1 MTTRQLLSICAISF
15 AALNASAQEFNSS
28 AIFSHNDYKNPVPFF
43 AAYDR
48 QVGFIEADIFLT
60 NGKLLVAHEAAEQ
73 DTSKTLSS
81 LYLRPL
87 QDKIARNKGYAYADQ
102 GKLLTLMI
110 DLKTEGAA
118 TLDALVNNLRKYP
131 SLTACPTLRITVSGD
146 MPAPQLW
153 SRYPEF
159 IHFDGRPGVV
169 YTEEQL
175 RRVAL
180 VSASFGSYSKWNG
193 KGVIV
198 QLERDQLSAVIKD
211 AHSKGKPM
219 RFWGTPD
226 FVNAWIKFMDLKID
240 VINTDH
246 AQEVSDFL
254 IRFPKNSFHNAEV
267 HTVYTPQYNVKRW
280 KKTPKNVILIIG
292 DGTGLAQWY
301 SGYTGNHGQLNIFQ
315 LTDIGFSVTTS
326 ADNYI
331 TDSAAGATAMATGT
345 KTNNRFI
352 GVDPKGASLTTLAEK
367 CKRNN
372 FNVAIISDGDI
383 TDATPASF
391 YAHQDERSKS
401 EAIAKDFTS
410 SNVDILVGGGEKAF
424 QNRKDN
430 QNLLTALA
438 SKNYAVST
446 SFSSIDTVKSNRF
459 VILEDA
465 AVVSK
470 IKGRKDFVSRSLTKS
485 LAHLS
490 GQRQPF
496 FMMSE
501 GAQIDWGGHDNN
513 MEYVV
518 REVLDLD
525 QAVGEAMKFVDQ
537 NNETLLIITADH
549 ETGGLSLLD
558 GNISEG
564 SVLGDFSTND
574 HTGIAVPVFS
584 YGPGAEMF
592 RGVYQNTEISKK
604 IEKLLSLK

>member
-1 MTTRQLLSICAISF
+1 MGVAGFT
-15 AALNASAQEFNSS
+15 ASAQQMFTSS
-28 AIFSHNDYKNPVPFF
+28 SIFSHNDYKNPIPFF
-43 AAYDR
+43 AAYDK
-48 QVGFIEADIFLT
+48 QVGFIEADVFLN
-60 NGKLLVAHEAAEQ
+60 NGQLLVAHEAKEQ
-73 DTSKTLSS
+73 DPAKTLPS
-81 LYLRPL
+81 LYLQPL
-87 QDKIARNKGYAYADQ
+87 QEKIMRNGGNVYEDR

-110 DLKTEGAA
+110 DLKTEGPA
-118 TLDALVNNLRKYP
+118 TLDALVNTLKNYP
-131 SLTACPTLRITVSGD
+131 TLTSCPTLHITVSGD
-146 MPAPQLW
+146 MPVPQSW
-153 SRYPEF
+153 SRYPDY

-169 YTEEQL
+169 YTDEQL

-180 VSASFGSYSKWNG
+180 ISAGFGTYTAWNG
-193 KGVIV
+193 KGLIV
-198 QLERDQLSAVIKD
+198 QQERDRINAVIAD
-211 AHSKGKPM
+211 AHTKGKPV
-219 RFWGTPD
+219 RFWATPD
-226 FVNAWIKFMDLKID
+226 FVNAWIKLMDLKID
-240 VINTDH
+240 IINTDH
-246 AQEVSDFL
+246 VAEVSDFL
-254 IRFPKNSFHNAEV
+254 IKLPRNSYRNAET
-267 HTVYTPQYNVKRW
+267 HAIYTPKYNVKKW

-301 SGYTGNHGQLNIFQ
+301 SGYTANRGQLNIFQ
-315 LTDIGFSVTTS
+315 LTDIGFSVTAS

-352 GVDPKGASLTTLAEK
+352 GVDPKGASLTTLAER
-367 CKRNN
+367 CKQNN

-391 YAHQDERSKS
+391 YAHQNERSKS
-401 EAIAKDFTS
+401 EAIAQDFTS

-424 QNRKDN
+424 TARKDN

-438 SKNYAVST
+438 AKQYAVST
-446 SFSSIDTVKSNRF
+446 TFASIDTVKADRF

-470 IKGRKDFVSRSLTKS
+470 IKGRQDFVSRSLTKS

-490 GQRQPF
+490 GQRKPF
-496 FMMSE
+496 FVMSE

-525 QAVGEAMKFVDQ
+525 EAVGEAMKFVDQ
-537 NNETLLIITADH
+537 NNETLLIVTADH
-549 ETGGLSLLD
+549 ETGGISLLNGD
-558 GNISEG
+558 FSQGF
-564 SVLGDFSTND
+564 VLGNFSTND

-592 RGVYQNTEISKK
+592 RGVYQNTEINKK
-604 IEKLLSLK
+604 IEKLLSLR